1 MVGLRP
7 VFSMARLYNLSTD
20 EGRTGVVRVYLDQVF
35 VLNLCVNYL
44 LLRGAAQL
52 GASAV
57 RRRRLLLAA
66 GVGAVYAVAVYL
78 PGCAF
83 LQRLPVKLLCGAALP
98 LLAFGAK
105 KTTLRLGAV
114 FACLSL
120 VLCGAVYAVE
130 CLKHGAIRLRGD
142 ALFYPVTFGSVV
154 LTAGAVYAACR
165 LLLPR
170 LTHAADSIVP
180 VTLTLRGRR
189 VRLSALRDTGNTLCD
204 PVSGQSVLVA
214 EWRSA
219 RQLLPFDLQAEDFQ
233 SPAALALRLKEYH
246 PRLIPY
252 RAVGTASG
260 LLLAL
265 PCTISIGKQS
275 ATGLVAFSP
284 SPLSDGGGYDA
295 LTGGIHYA

>member
-1 MVGLRP
+1 M
-7 VFSMARLYNLSTD
+7 
-20 EGRTGVVRVYLDQVF
+20 RVYLDQVF

-44 LLRGAAQL
+44 LLRGTARL

-66 GVGAVYAVAVYL
+66 GAGAAYAVAVYL
-78 PGCAF
+78 PGCGF
-83 LQRLPVKLLCGAALP
+83 LQSLPVKLLCGVGM
-98 LLAFGAK
+98 LLAAFGAK
-105 KTTLRLGAV
+105 KSTLRLTAV
-114 FACLSL
+114 FAALSL

-130 CLKHGAIRLRGD
+130 LMKHGTVRIRGET
-142 ALFYPVTFGSVV
+142 LFYPVTFGSVV

-170 LTHAADSIVP
+170 LTHAADSVVP
-180 VTLTLRGRR
+180 VTLVLRGRR
-189 VRLSALRDTGNTLCD
+189 VHLSALRDTGNTLCD
-204 PVSGQSVLVA
+204 PVSGESVLVA

-219 RQLLPFDLQAEDFQ
+219 KGLLPFDLRAEEFQ
-233 SPAALALRLKEYH
+233 SPAALALKLKDYH

-265 PCTISIGKQS
+265 PCTIEIGKQCK
-275 ATGLVAFSP
+275 TGLVAFSP
-284 SPLSDGGGYDA
+284 SPLSDGGGYEA